1 MKTKPTPKPTAQTT
15 ITDGT
20 RQWIATKSI
29 DPHPHNRQITPE
41 SCRGLAD
48 SMRSH
53 GQIQPVTVRPHPTKP
68 DRYQLGAGA
77 RRWHAAKL
85 AGLSLDCIVR
95 DLSDAEIEAMLA
107 IENLQRENPEPREEA
122 AQIRRLTELPGST
135 PESIAAMLGRP
146 DSWVKRR
153 MRLCAL
159 TDSIHTAWQDP
170 ESSIHNLPI
179 ATMELVAAL
188 SPELQEHFHSEWVV
202 DGYESPS
209 HSEVVSWLSS
219 LSCSLK
225 DAKWLDNPATFIEGC
240 GPSGCA
246 TSSVASDLFSNTEF
260 ADAKVTK
267 CAQCLNPAC
276 FNKRKNLARDAEWQA
291 AIAKAPKGYYAISAS
306 YDPDPVTLADG
317 STLKLRNQWNFHNWK
332 TSKKSDPVAEP
343 FLEEE
348 NGKVKLTWKIAPE
361 PTGPNSKPLPKP
373 SSQDGIKDPAEAIHA
388 SITRL
393 QGKRYSLVLDDLRLH
408 LDACKFGHLGLGTD
422 SLLILATS
430 FGTDSNANSVNPKTW
445 DEFHQLQNQ
454 DLKTTID
461 ALWDSV
467 CNVIIRRLRDRAHT
481 ERQSD
486 IASPAFIAEMTHIST
501 LTKFDLPAAYVRAA
515 TGSKL
520 PGSLKHLDPITLQ
533 PK

>member
-1 MKTKPTPKPTAQTT
+1 MKPKTKPTATT
-15 ITDGT
+15 IADGK
-20 RQWIATKSI
+20 RQWIATKAI

-41 SCRGLAD
+41 SCQGLAD

-122 AQIRRLTELPGST
+122 AQIRRLSELPGST
-135 PESIAAMLGRP
+135 PETIAAMLGRP
-146 DSWVKRR
+146 DAWVKRR

-159 TDSIHTAWQDP
+159 IDTVHEAWQDP

-188 SPELQEHFHSEWVV
+188 SSELQEHFHSEWVV
-202 DGYESPS
+202 DGFESPS
-209 HSEVVSWLSS
+209 HSEVVSWLSG

-225 DAKWLDNPATFIEGC
+225 DAKWLDNPATFIDGC
-240 GPSGCA
+240 GPGGCA
-246 TSSVASDLFSNTEF
+246 TSSAATDLFSNTEF
-260 ADAKVTK
+260 ADAKQAK

-276 FNKRKNLARDAEWQA
+276 FNKRKDLARNAEWQA
-291 AIAKAPKGYYAISAS
+291 AIAKAPKGFYAVGQS
-306 YDPDPVTLADG
+306 YDPEEVTLADG
-317 STLKLRNQWNFHNWK
+317 SFLKPRNQWAFHNW
-332 TSKKSDPVAEP
+332 TPAKKSDPTAEP

-348 NGKVKLTWKIAPE
+348 NGKVKLTWKSAPE
-361 PTGPNSKPLPKP
+361 PTPNSKPLPKP
-373 SSQDGIKDPAEAIHA
+373 AGQADIKDPAEAIHN

-445 DEFHQLQNQ
+445 DEFHLLQHQ
-454 DLKTTID
+454 DLSTTID

-467 CNVIIRRLRDRAHT
+467 CNVILRRLRDRAHT

-486 IASPAFIAEMTHIST
+486 IASPAFITEMTHIAN
-501 LTKFDLPAAYVRAA
+501 LTKFDLPAAYTRAA
-515 TGSKL
+515 TSSKL
-520 PGSLKHLDPITLQ
+520 PAALKHLDPITLQ